1 MNALV
6 VEAVGPLALVEDL
19 GRPGHASVGVTGSGA
34 ADRRALRLANR
45 LLGNAEGAAGVEVL
59 LGGLAVRA
67 DGAVRVCVTGAP
79 APVLVDGR
87 AAPLGAPLD
96 LRDGQL
102 LTLGMPSTG
111 LRTYL
116 AVRGGLAEPHVLGS
130 ASTDPTMGV
139 GPDPLAPGRRLA
151 VGSPPDREPAADV
164 DVAAPE
170 PPPVTDVVLRV
181 VLGPRDDWFA
191 PSAVDALTSQP
202 WAVTAESDRVG
213 VRLAGPA
220 LDRAGHRHR
229 ARAAQR
235 GRRPRR
241 RPGPALG
248 PAAGLPRRPS
258 DHGRLPRA
266 SPSWSTTTPTSS
278 HSCGPASGC
287 GSDAYPEVGDRTP
300 PDLSTRTHAPLR

>member
-139 GPDPLAPGRRLA
+139 GPDPLTPGRRLA

-170 PPPVTDVVLRV
+170 PPPVTDVALRV

-191 PSAVDALTSQP
+191 PSAVDSLTSQP

-220 LDRAGHRHR
+220 LDRAATGT
-229 ARAAQR
+229 ARELPSEAVVRGAVQVPHSGQPLVFLADHPTTGGYPVVAVVVDDDTDVLAQL
-235 GRRPRR
+235 
-241 RPGPALG
+241 RPGERVRFRRI
-248 PAAGLPRRPS
+248 PR
-258 DHGRLPRA
+258 G
-266 SPSWSTTTPTSS
+266 W
-278 HSCGPASGC
+278 
-287 GSDAYPEVGDRTP
+287 
-300 PDLSTRTHAPLR
+300 

>member
-139 GPDPLAPGRRLA
+139 GPDPLTPGRRLP
-151 VGSPPDREPAADV
+151 VGSPPDREPADV

-220 LDRAGHRHR
+220 LDRADTGT
-229 ARAAQR
+229 ARELPSEAVVRGAVQVPHSGQPLVFLADHPTTGGYPVVAVVVDDDTDVLAQL
-235 GRRPRR
+235 
-241 RPGPALG
+241 RPGERVRFRRI
-248 PAAGLPRRPS
+248 PR
-258 DHGRLPRA
+258 G
-266 SPSWSTTTPTSS
+266 W
-278 HSCGPASGC
+278 
-287 GSDAYPEVGDRTP
+287 
-300 PDLSTRTHAPLR
+300 

>member
-1 MNALV
+1 
-6 VEAVGPLALVEDL
+6 
-19 GRPGHASVGVTGSGA
+19 
-34 ADRRALRLANR
+34 
-45 LLGNAEGAAGVEVL
+45 
-59 LGGLAVRA
+59 
-67 DGAVRVCVTGAP
+67 
-79 APVLVDGR
+79 
-87 AAPLGAPLD
+87 
-96 LRDGQL
+96 
-102 LTLGMPSTG
+102 MPSTG

-151 VGSPPDREPAADV
+151 VGSPPDRKPAVDV

-220 LDRAGHRHR
+220 LDRAATGTSRELPSEAVVRGAVQVPHSGQPLVFLADHPTTGGYPVL
-229 ARAAQR
+229 AVVVDDDTDVLAQL
-235 GRRPRR
+235 
-241 RPGPALG
+241 RPGERVRFRRI
-248 PAAGLPRRPS
+248 PR
-258 DHGRLPRA
+258 G
-266 SPSWSTTTPTSS
+266 W
-278 HSCGPASGC
+278 
-287 GSDAYPEVGDRTP
+287 
-300 PDLSTRTHAPLR
+300 